1 MSAHN
6 VILDSELETR
16 LEAYCQR
23 MGMSAT
29 EVIHRGLESFL
40 AEPAELP
47 SLYDLG
53 GDLFGADV
61 SMPEDVSG
69 QYRRLLR
76 ERLDAKHPG

>member
-1 MSAHN
+1 MGAHS
-6 VILDSELETR
+6 VILDNELEAR
-16 LEAYCQR
+16 LEVYCQR

-29 EVIHRGLESFL
+29 EVIHQGLKAFL

-61 SMPEDVSG
+61 SMPEDVS
-69 QYRRLLR
+69 
-76 ERLDAKHPG
+76 EAFLDSLW

>member
-1 MSAHN
+1 MGAHS
-6 VILDSELETR
+6 VILDNELEAQ
-16 LEAYCQR
+16 LETYCQR

-29 EVIHRGLESFL
+29 EVIHQGLKAFL

-53 GDLFGADV
+53 GDLFGTDV

-69 QYRRLLR
+69 QYRQLLR
-76 ERLDAKHPG
+76 ERLDAKYPG

>member
-1 MSAHN
+1 MSTHSI
-6 VILDSELETR
+6 ILDSELEAR
-16 LEAYCQR
+16 LESLCQR

-40 AEPAELP
+40 SERPELP

-61 SMPEDVSG
+61 SPQEDVSA
-69 QYRRLLR
+69 QYRRLLK
-76 ERLDAKHPG
+76 ERLDAKYPR

>member
-1 MSAHN
+1 MGAHS
-6 VILDSELETR
+6 VILDNELEAR

-29 EVIHRGLESFL
+29 EVIHQGLKSFL
-40 AEPAELP
+40 AEPPALP

-61 SMPEDVSG
+61 SIPEDISG
-69 QYRRLLR
+69 QYRRLRR
-76 ERLDAKHPG
+76 ERLDAKHPS